1 MQGHTAGQVDD
12 VMGQLVHVS
21 FAQMSP
27 GTIGTMMVLGIKL
40 GYDTKNRKSIGN
52 KCLA

>member
-1 MQGHTAGQVDD
+1 MQGHTGGQVDD